1 MDWKLQNNHE
11 KRYISRSKSVS
22 WKPRKTSEEHAGR
35 YNLSYKREKKLVTDR
50 QPKYCNPHAHAPSV
64 NYRHN
69 MSNTD
74 TASLAGHTLLG
85 LGVWS
90 RCEAAVVPST
100 KAETHLIL
108 LEGL

>member
-1 MDWKLQNNHE
+1 MKSTISPDRNLLVGNLEKLAKNTQVGTICHINV
-11 KRYISRSKSVS
+11 KRSQE
-22 WKPRKTSEEHAGR
+22 TG
-35 YNLSYKREKKLVTDR
+35 NR
-50 QPKYCNPHAHAPSV
+50 QPKYCNPRAHAPSV